1 MPTGELPK
9 LKLKP
14 REDRRLRQGH
24 LWIYSN
30 EVDIAATPL
39 KGLDAG
45 AEVLVCGSGGK
56 PLGRALMSPNSLI
69 CARMVSRD
77 PEQGLDHA
85 LVAERLRAALALR
98 ERLYPGTGCYRL
110 FYGEADGLSGVI
122 IDRYGDVVVCQ
133 LNTVGME
140 QRRDLFVD
148 ALREVIGPRS
158 IVFKHDAS
166 IRDPEGLER
175 YVEVVGEQPP
185 ELVSL
190 VENGVT
196 FLAPVLEGQKTGW
209 FYDHR
214 ENRARTA
221 ALTPGARV
229 LDAFSYVGGWG
240 LQALAWGADSL
251 LAVDSS
257 ASALDVLEQNASAQ
271 GVADRVSVEK
281 GDAFT
286 TLEALA
292 DAGERFGLV
301 VIDPPALVK
310 RRKDLGAGQHG
321 YQRLARLGMRLT
333 DDDGLLLFASC
344 SLHFD
349 RDMLRDTVRAAAR
362 HVDRHAQL
370 LGMWGVGPD
379 HPLHPAI
386 VEMDYLGAALVR
398 VRAPGRGGVL

>member
-1 MPTGELPK
+1 MPAGELPI

-30 EVDIAATPL
+30 EVDTQATPL
-39 KGLDAG
+39 KGMAPG
-45 AEVLVCGSGGK
+45 AEVVVCAAGGK
-56 PLGRALMSPNSLI
+56 PLGRALMSPQALI
-69 CARMVSRD
+69 CARLISRD
-77 PEQGLDHA
+77 PEQGLDA
-85 LVAERLRAALALR
+85 AMVGERLRAAFALR

-122 IDRYGDVVVCQ
+122 IDRYGDVLVCQ
-133 LNTVGME
+133 LNTIGME
-140 QRRDLFVD
+140 QRRDLLVD
-148 ALREVIGPRS
+148 ALRELLEPRS
-158 IVFKHDAS
+158 IVFKLDAGA
-166 IRDPEGLER
+166 RATEGLER
-175 YVEVVGEQPP
+175 YVDVVGETPP
-185 ELVSL
+185 AQVPLS
-190 VENGVT
+190 ENGVS

-221 ALTPGARV
+221 ALAPGVRV

-240 LQALAWGADSL
+240 LQALAFGADSL

-257 ASALDVLEQNASAQ
+257 ESALEMLRANAKLQ
-271 GVADRVSVEK
+271 GVSNRVEVRK

-286 TLEALA
+286 ALEELA

-333 DDDGLLLFASC
+333 EDDGLLLFASC

-349 RDMLRDTVRAAAR
+349 RDMLRDTLRAAAR

-370 LGMWGVGPD
+370 LGVWGVGPD

-386 VEMDYLGAALVR
+386 PEMDYLGAALLR
-398 VRAPGRGGVL
+398 LRSPGRGGVL